1 MTTITTTKE
10 PNFFQYIFRN
20 KQNQRLLLIAFAAN
34 IVLFFIFKMVC
45 PNAFFLSDSN
55 AYVLAAIQSNEVMY
69 RPFGFSKFLQMV
81 HSFSNGL
88 DFFIW
93 VQFLL
98 LFVAGQFAFY
108 SVDYLFRFKNQIFKK
123 LSWFFIT
130 FNPVI
135 FLLANFVLS
144 DAVFTALTVVYI
156 TLLLWVVSRPNW
168 WVIALQAIVLY
179 WAFQIRY
186 TALYYP
192 ALTVLALLL
201 STKSNIVTKAIGM
214 LATFLV
220 IFASYK
226 HIKAQVNEVTGVDIF
241 SGFSGWQMANN
252 VVGIYPYINT
262 SADEFE
268 TPEEKLLDS
277 LSHIYVDSMD
287 ATNLQMIKE
296 GKLTSGFLWDKKS
309 PLKVYLFNHIY
320 KYRVNY
326 FISWYEVS
334 EVYGDFGKTVIK
346 NHPGAFFKYYLW
358 PNTKNYFWPDSE
370 DFGKYVTTNGE
381 IPKDTREWFDV
392 KTKQDLD
399 SIPNFQKA
407 VSAYATVL
415 NFLLAFLNLI
425 LPIIYYINRK
435 KIITEDST
443 NEKKSVIFW
452 WLMVGCNMAFSIFA
466 ALIVLRYQCLLLIIG
481 FGFPI
486 IMLDRLFAMRK
497 PSQAKIFN

>member
-1 MTTITTTKE
+1 MNTQAQIKE
-10 PNFFQYIFRN
+10 PGFFEYIFRN

-34 IVLFFIFKMVC
+34 IIMFFIFKMFC
-45 PNAFFLSDSN
+45 PNAFFVSDSN

-69 RPFGFSKFLQMV
+69 RPYGFSKFLQLV

-108 SVDYLFRFKNQIFKK
+108 SVDYLFRFKNEIFKK
-123 LSWFFIT
+123 VSWFFIT
-130 FNPVI
+130 FNPI
-135 FLLANFVLS
+135 LFLLANFVLS

-168 WVIALQAIVLY
+168 WVIILQAIVLY

-186 TALYYP
+186 AALYYP
-192 ALTVLALLL
+192 VLTVIAFLL
-201 STKSNIVTKAIGM
+201 SNKSNIATKAIGM
-214 LATFLV
+214 LVTFLL

-226 HIKAQVNEVTGVDIF
+226 HIKSQVNEVTGVDVF

-252 VVGIYPYINT
+252 VLGLYPHINT
-262 SADEFE
+262 SADEFD

-277 LSHIYVDSMD
+277 ISHIYVDSID
-287 ATNLQMIKE
+287 EKSLQIVKD
-296 GKLTSGFLWDKKS
+296 GKLISGFLWDKKG

-326 FISWYEVS
+326 FTSWYQVS
-334 EVYGDFGKTVIK
+334 EIFGDFGKTVIK
-346 NHPGAFFKYYLW
+346 NHPGAFFEYYLW

-370 DFGKYVTTNGE
+370 DFGAYTVSNGL
-381 IPKDTREWFDV
+381 IPDDTKEWFDI

-399 SIPNFQKA
+399 SIPDFQKV
-407 VSAYATVL
+407 VSIYSTAL
-415 NFLLAFLNLI
+415 NCLLAFLNLI
-425 LPIIYYINRK
+425 LPVLYYINRK
-435 KIITEDST
+435 KILTQDTT

-466 ALIVLRYQCLLLIIG
+466 AMIVLRYECLLLIIG
-481 FGFPI
+481 FGFPM
-486 IMLDRLFAMRK
+486 IMLDRLFTMRK
-497 PSQAKIFN
+497 TTQS